1 MLLSS
6 LLAERV
12 SLSEKILQEG
22 AIHAGNPIVA
32 VCIGLGLL
40 SLVGS
45 LMCSILLE
53 EAKITSRLGLLLR
66 WLWLRLHLWLLLGL
80 LIS

>member
-1 MLLSS
+1 MMLMSP

-12 SLSEKILQEG
+12 SLAEKILQEG
-22 AIHAGNPIVA
+22 ALHAGDPIVA
-32 VCIGLGLL
+32 VCVGVGLL
-40 SLVGS
+40 SLAGS

-66 WLWLRLHLWLLLGL
+66 WLRLWLHLWLLL
-80 LIS
+80 